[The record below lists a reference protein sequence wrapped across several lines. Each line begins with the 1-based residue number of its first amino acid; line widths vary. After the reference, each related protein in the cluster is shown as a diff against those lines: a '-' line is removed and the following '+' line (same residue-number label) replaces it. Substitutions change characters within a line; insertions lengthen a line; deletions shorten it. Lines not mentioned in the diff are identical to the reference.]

1 MNVKIIKIC
10 IYILYFIG
18 WVKFFLMMYLA
29 RVELELNHSL
39 LMAFSNRNP
48 LQVVWTPL
56 PQRKMGEMKRST
68 KKAKIDGEEETPQ

>member
-1 MNVKIIKIC
+1 
-10 IYILYFIG
+10 
-18 WVKFFLMMYLA
+18 MYLA

-56 PQRKMGEMKRST
+56 PQRKMGEMKHST